1 MIDLYYWPTPNGWKV
16 SIMLEECGLQYRI
29 VPVNIGAGDQ
39 FKPGFLKISPSN
51 RMPAIID
58 NDVEGAPIAIFE
70 SGAIMEYLAEKTGK
84 FMPADQRG
92 KYEVLQ
98 WVYWQM
104 SSLGP
109 MMGQASHFINYAHQ
123 ITDDDL
129 SYPKERYGAEAR
141 RLMKVMNTRL
151 AGQQYLAGNYSI
163 ADMISWP
170 WIKPLEAF
178 GFDLA
183 DYPHLVRWRDEVGAR
198 PAVERG
204 YRAGEELRVKNRELS
219 DEAKDNLFGK
229 KQAAG

>member
-16 SIMLEECGLQYRI
+16 SILLEECELDYRI
-29 VPVNIGAGDQ
+29 VPVNISQGDQ
-39 FKPGFLKISPSN
+39 FAPDFLKISPNN

-70 SGAIMEYLAEKTGK
+70 SGAIMQYLAEKTGM
-84 FMPADQRG
+84 FLPADPRG

-104 SSLGP
+104 GNLGP
-109 MMGQASHFINYAHQ
+109 MIGQASHFINYAHQ
-123 ITDDDL
+123 LTDDDL
-129 SYPKERYGAEAR
+129 TYSKTRYGNEAR

-151 AGQQYLAGNYSI
+151 AENQYLAKDYSI

-170 WIKPLEAF
+170 WIKPLDKF
-178 GFDLA
+178 GFDF
-183 DYPHLVRWRDEVGAR
+183 DGFPHLVRWRDEIFER
-198 PAVERG
+198 PAVVRG
-204 YRAGEELRVKNRELS
+204 YEAGKELRGDRNLS
-219 DEAKDNLFGK
+219 DEAKSNLFGK